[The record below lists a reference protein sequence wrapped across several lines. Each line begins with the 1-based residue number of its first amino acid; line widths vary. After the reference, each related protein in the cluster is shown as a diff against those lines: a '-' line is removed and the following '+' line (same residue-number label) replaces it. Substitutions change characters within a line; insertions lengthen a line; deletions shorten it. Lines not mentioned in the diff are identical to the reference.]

1 MGDMANLIIDIGN
14 TRTKVAVLEGGEK
27 VGMCVADSLEKIDA
41 ERLAKEYAL
50 NKAIASV
57 VGRRADIEGWLPAE
71 LRGRYHE
78 LSHRSRLPLRIDY
91 ETPETLGMDRVA
103 AAVGAWSL
111 CPDHALAVV
120 DAGSCITIDFVD
132 AQGVYE
138 GGAILPGLSFR
149 LRALHEYT
157 SALPVVKLDEKPAVL
172 PLTGKSTKES
182 IVAGVLTAT
191 VFEIQGFMDAYKAR
205 HGAVKLFLTGGDA
218 LYFDNPFIFPNFAEP
233 DLVLKGLGRILEMNV
248 LD

>member
-1 MGDMANLIIDIGN
+1 MANLIIDIGN
-14 TRTKVAVLEGGEK
+14 TRTKVAVFEDGHKMAMQTADRLE
-27 VGMCVADSLEKIDA
+27 SIDINA
-41 ERLAKEYAL
+41 LAKEYPL
-50 NKAIASV
+50 DKAIASV
-57 VGRRADIEGWLPAE
+57 VGRRSDIAAWLPAK
-71 LRGRYHE
+71 LRERYHE
-78 LSHRSRLPLRIDY
+78 LSYCSQLPLRIDY
-91 ETPETLGMDRVA
+91 QTPETLGMDRVA

-111 CPDHALAVV
+111 CPDNALAVV

-157 SALPVVKLDEKPAVL
+157 SALPLVTLAEQPEGL

-191 VFEIQGFMDAYKAR
+191 MFEIQGFMEAYKSR

-218 LYFDNPFIFPNFAEP
+218 LYFDNPYIFPNFAEP
-233 DLVLKGLGRILEMNV
+233 DLVLAGLDRILEMNV

>member
-1 MGDMANLIIDIGN
+1 MANLIIDIGN
-14 TRTKVAVLEGGEK
+14 TRTKVAVFEDGQKMTMQTADRLE
-27 VGMCVADSLEKIDA
+27 SIDINA
-41 ERLAKEYAL
+41 LAKEYPL
-50 NKAIASV
+50 DKAIASV
-57 VGRRADIEGWLPAE
+57 VGKKPDIEGWLPAE
-71 LRGRYHE
+71 LRSRYHE
-78 LSHRSRLPLRIDY
+78 LSYRSKLPLRIDY
-91 ETPETLGMDRVA
+91 QTPETLGMDRVA

-111 CPDHALAVV
+111 CPDNALAVV

-157 SALPVVKLDEKPAVL
+157 SALPLVTLAEQPEGL

-191 VFEIQGFMDAYKAR
+191 MFEIQGFMEAYKSR

-218 LYFDNPFIFPNFAEP
+218 LYFDNPYIFPNFAEP
-233 DLVLKGLGRILEMNV
+233 DLVLAGLDRILEMNV

>member
-1 MGDMANLIIDIGN
+1 MANLIIDIGN
-14 TRTKVAVLEGGEK
+14 TRTKVAVFEDGHKMAMQTADRLE
-27 VGMCVADSLEKIDA
+27 SIDINA
-41 ERLAKEYAL
+41 LTKEYPL
-50 NKAIASV
+50 DRAIASV
-57 VGRRADIEGWLPAE
+57 VGRRSDIAAWLPAK
-71 LRGRYHE
+71 LRERYHE
-78 LSHRSRLPLRIDY
+78 LSYRSQLPLRIDY

-132 AQGVYE
+132 TQGVYE

-218 LYFDNPFIFPNFAEP
+218 VFFAKRLFFPNFATP
-233 DLVLKGLGRILEMNV
+233 NLMYIGLNRILNMNIV
-248 LD
+248 D